1 MMTVRP
7 RKEMA
12 VMAMSTS
19 DGGMAMSIGSGG
31 EMSGMAMDGAHKPS
45 PSVPAMTVV
54 SFLALAAGLDL
65 AFTG

>member
-1 MMTVRP
+1 
-7 RKEMA
+7 
-12 VMAMSTS
+12 MAMPTS
-19 DGGMAMSIGSGG
+19 DGGMAMSMGSGG

-54 SFLALAAGLDL
+54 SFLALAAGLGL